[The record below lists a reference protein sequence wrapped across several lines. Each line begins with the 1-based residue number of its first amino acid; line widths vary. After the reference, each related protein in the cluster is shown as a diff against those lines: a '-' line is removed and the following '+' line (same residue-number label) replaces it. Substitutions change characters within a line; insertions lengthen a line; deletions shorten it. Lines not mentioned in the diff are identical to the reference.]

1 MARKTK
7 VVEVISTNTQVDPT
21 VVLLKELL
29 KNSEEIKN
37 ILSKLKDRFI

>member
-1 MARKTK
+1 MARKK
-7 VVEVISTNTQVDPT
+7 NIEEDISTNTQVDPT

-37 ILSKLKDRFI
+37 ILSKLKERFI